1 MFRIIYGFVGNKY
14 ANFKKFPISIKNQI
28 AFIKHFFKKDKI
40 HTGHNPPASVVMLG
54 VFIVGLLCSISG
66 FYSVENSLN
75 LSEDFLEEE
84 HEILA
89 NLFLVLVGIFT
100 DLIFHSKTK
109 TLQSIFTKYKS
120 VEAENTKQNVFQ
132 TIFSVL

>member
-1 MFRIIYGFVGNKY
+1 
-14 ANFKKFPISIKNQI
+14 
-28 AFIKHFFKKDKI
+28 
-40 HTGHNPPASVVMLG
+40 MLG

-66 FYSVENSLN
+66 FYSVENSLFFNIN

-84 HEILA
+84 HDILA

-109 TLQSIFTKYKS
+109 TLQSIFTRYKS